1 MFSNGTPSDSKDYLS
16 KLSDAELLQL
26 YRTLDGSWMI
36 DALSGGLAVTTY
48 AASIG
53 ATIEALSDP
62 VTAETGQREEQAKR
76 EEQARRAVGNE
87 IRRRF
92 KSPEHQPFYL
102 SKTAEDINSEL
113 SAELHEPLR
122 SPEVPGIY
130 RGSLNY
136 RSPVKRAILVE
147 LTQKPSANDLE
158 ICRGLDADGAVEL
171 PARWQAKQ
179 GGRLFFDAYMDPVRR
194 RKIEITISKV
204 RADMRQKGLL
214 PSR

>member
-1 MFSNGTPSDSKDYLS
+1 MLSNGTPGTPFDFKAYFSKFSDEK
-16 KLSDAELLQL
+16 LLQL
-26 YRTLDGSWMI
+26 FHTLGVSMI
-36 DALSGGLAVTTY
+36 DAGSGDGIDTTGDPD
-48 AASIG
+48 IR

-62 VTAETGQREEQAKR
+62 EAAEPGQREQQAL
-76 EEQARRAVGNE
+76 RAVQNE
-87 IRRRF
+87 IQRRN
-92 KSPEHQPFYL
+92 KCPEHQPFYL
-102 SKTAEDINSEL
+102 SKAAEDINSEL

-122 SPEVPGIY
+122 NPEVPGIF